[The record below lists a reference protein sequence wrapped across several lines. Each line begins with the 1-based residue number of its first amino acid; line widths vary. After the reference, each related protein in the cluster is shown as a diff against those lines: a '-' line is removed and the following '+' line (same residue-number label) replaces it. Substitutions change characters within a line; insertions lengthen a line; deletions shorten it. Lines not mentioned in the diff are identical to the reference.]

1 MTLITPISAPAPA
14 QTGAIKSD
22 PDEALRLRIA
32 DGDQKALAEF
42 MDRHMAKIHSTA
54 YRMLGDQMQ
63 AEDVT
68 QMVFLKLWQIAPTW
82 ETGRAK
88 ILTYLYKVTTHRC
101 LDILRKSKESLPG
114 EMDEL
119 IDDSPDALAQIT
131 QKEKSASI
139 QETLTSLPHRQRA
152 ALTLFYYEHHS
163 LKTAADMMNVTPAA
177 FESLL
182 RRARQSLKS
191 LLPHENVEL

>member
-1 MTLITPISAPAPA
+1 MTLITPITPATP
-14 QTGAIKSD
+14 TGSTKVD

-32 DGDQKALAEF
+32 DGDQAALAEF

-82 ETGRAK
+82 EPGRAK
-88 ILTYLYKVTTHRC
+88 ILTYLYQVTTHRC
-101 LDILRKSKESLPG
+101 LDILRKSSESLPG
-114 EMDEL
+114 EMDDM
-119 IDDSPDALAQIT
+119 IDERPDALDQIT
-131 QKEKSASI
+131 QKERAASI
-139 QETLTSLPHRQRA
+139 DEKLMSLPYRQRT

-163 LKTAADMMNVTPAA
+163 LKTASELMDVTPAA

-182 RRARQSLKS
+182 RRARKSLKS
-191 LLPHENVEL
+191 LIPHETVEL

>member
-1 MTLITPISAPAPA
+1 MTLITPISAPA

-68 QMVFLKLWQIAPTW
+68 QMVFLKLWQIAPKW

-101 LDILRKSKESLPG
+101 LDILRKSRENLPG
-114 EMDEL
+114 EVDEM
-119 IDDSPDALAQIT
+119 IDERPNALAQIT
-131 QKEKSASI
+131 QKEQASSL
-139 QETLTSLPHRQRA
+139 QETLMSLPHRQRA

-163 LKTAADMMNVTPAA
+163 LKSAAKIMDLTPTA

-191 LLPHENVEL
+191 FLPHENVEL

>member
-1 MTLITPISAPAPA
+1 MTIITPISTLAEENAS
-14 QTGAIKSD
+14 QSD

-32 DGDQKALAEF
+32 QGDQTAFADF

-54 YRMLGDQMQ
+54 YRLLGDQML

-88 ILTYLYKVTTHRC
+88 ILTYLYQVTTHRC
-101 LDILRKSKESLPG
+101 LDILRKSSENLPG
-114 EMDEL
+114 EMDDM
-119 IDDSPDALAQIT
+119 IDERPDALDQIT
-131 QKEKSASI
+131 QKERAVSI
-139 QETLTSLPHRQRA
+139 HERLMSLPHRQRT

-163 LKTAADMMNVTPAA
+163 LKSASKIMDVTPAA

-182 RRARQSLKS
+182 RRARQSLKT
-191 LLPHENVEL
+191 LIPRENVEL